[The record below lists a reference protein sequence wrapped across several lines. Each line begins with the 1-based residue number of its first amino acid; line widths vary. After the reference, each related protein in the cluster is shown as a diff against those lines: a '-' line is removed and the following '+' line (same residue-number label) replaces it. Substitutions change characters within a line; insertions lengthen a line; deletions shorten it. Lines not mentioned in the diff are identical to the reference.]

1 MISRRAL
8 LAAAALAVGTVLAA
22 CASASPS
29 TDATSTVPADAPL
42 IAFYGDSYT
51 RGTGATSP
59 SLRWSTR
66 IAESRGWREFNPS
79 VNGLG
84 FINNRTLFG
93 DGDLP
98 SMIIEQQPD
107 IIMVTMGLNDNFS
120 FPFAADAIEA
130 QITTDLTRL
139 REGVPDARIIVVEP
153 FWYTA
158 ERPESVGIIASW
170 VRDGAAEIG
179 ADYISGASTWIAG
192 RDGEMAADGL
202 HPNDDGYALMTRRM
216 DAALLELG
224 L

>member
-1 MISRRAL
+1 MVSRRSL
-8 LAAAALAVGTVLAA
+8 LTAAALVLSAVLAG
-22 CASASPS
+22 CASASTSVAPS
-29 TDATSTVPADAPL
+29 STLPADAPL

-51 RGTGATSP
+51 RGTGATDP
-59 SLRWSTR
+59 SVRWSTR

-84 FINNRTLFG
+84 FINNRSLFG
-93 DGDLP
+93 EGDLP
-98 SMIIEQQPD
+98 SMIIEQRPN

-120 FPFAADAIEA
+120 YSFAADAIEA
-130 QITTDLTRL
+130 QITTDLQRL
-139 REGVPDARIIVVEP
+139 RDGVPDARIIVVEP

-158 ERPESVGIIASW
+158 ERPQSVGIIIDW
-170 VRDGAAEIG
+170 VRDAAADIG
-179 ADYISGASTWIAG
+179 ADYIPGASTWIAG

>member
-1 MISRRAL
+1 MVTMISRRAA
-8 LAAAALAVGTVLAA
+8 LAAAALALGAALVG
-22 CASASPS
+22 CASVAAPS
-29 TDATSTVPADAPL
+29 STLPADAPL

-51 RGTGATSP
+51 LGTGATSP
-59 SLRWSTR
+59 SVRWSTR

-79 VNGLG
+79 VSGLG
-84 FINNRTLFG
+84 FINNRSLFG

-107 IIMVTMGLNDNFS
+107 LIMVTMGLNDNFS
-120 FPFAADAIEA
+120 YAFASDAIEA
-130 QITTDLTRL
+130 QISTDLQRL

-158 ERPESVGIIASW
+158 EQPESVGIIIDW
-170 VRDGAAEIG
+170 VRDAAAEIG

-202 HPNDDGYALMTRRM
+202 HPNDEGYALMTRRM